1 MKTVQIKSN
10 VHFNQIEKNL
20 TYLVSIKQDEQK
32 KNLVVF
38 IDTKFV
44 MDWELFRASQDRSSI
59 KVIHEEFQ
67 PILCEYNGNHYSS
80 EKLNLKMISKINQV
94 WKIWFPIKEDFFKS
108 IYSEGILLS
117 VKIPKPGI
125 LDLFRSSPCPI
136 PKFCLHLFI
145 SEKDIVNTE

>member
-38 IDTKFV
+38 IDTKYV
-44 MDWELFRASQDRSSI
+44 MDWELFWASQGRSSI
-59 KVIHEEFQ
+59 KVLNEEIQ
-67 PILCEYNGNHYSS
+67 PISCENNGNHYSS
-80 EKLNLKMISKINQV
+80 EKLKSNLISKVNQAQ
-94 WKIWFPIKEDFFKS
+94 KIWYPISKTDFNF
-108 IYSEGILLS
+108 IYSEGILIS
-117 VKIPKPGI
+117 VEIPKLGI
-125 LDLFRSSPCPI
+125 QDLFLDSPCPI
-136 PKFCLHLFI
+136 PKFSLHLFI